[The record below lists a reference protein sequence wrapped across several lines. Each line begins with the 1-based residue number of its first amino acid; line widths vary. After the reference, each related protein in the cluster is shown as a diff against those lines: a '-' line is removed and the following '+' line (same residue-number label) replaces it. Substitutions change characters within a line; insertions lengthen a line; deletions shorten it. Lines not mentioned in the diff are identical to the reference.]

1 MWLGRP
7 FFVAEKPLYIPP
19 GSKNMF
25 KNLALSGALLLMT
38 IIPANAA
45 NAGFLD
51 WISQDNDSN
60 YLDSSNWSLDKV
72 LKGLQLTEEEEKLDE
87 KIEKEIVTSAKAKSA
102 VKSRAT
108 KSIAVKKTMTVV
120 ATAYSSTPD
129 QTDSTP
135 FTTAWNTTVRDGIV
149 AANFL
154 PFGTEIRI
162 PEVFGN
168 KIFVVEDRMNKRYQ
182 YRIDV
187 WFPERELAREFG
199 VKKVIIEVI

>member
-1 MWLGRP
+1 MLL
-7 FFVAEKPLYIPP
+7 KSHYIYPL

-25 KNLALSGALLLMT
+25 KNLALSGALLLIFAISGDT
-38 IIPANAA
+38 A

-51 WISQDNDSN
+51 WVSQDNESN
-60 YLDSSNWSLDKV
+60 YFASSDWSLDKV
-72 LKGLQLTEEEEKLDE
+72 LKGLQLTKEEEKLDE
-87 KIEKEIVTSAKAKSA
+87 KVEEEITKSVKTKSA
-102 VKSRAT
+102 TKPRASKNAEVKR
-108 KSIAVKKTMTVV
+108 IMTVV

-129 QTDSTP
+129 QTDDTP

-187 WFPERELAREFG
+187 WFPERDSAKEFG
-199 VKKVIIEVI
+199 IKKVTIEVI